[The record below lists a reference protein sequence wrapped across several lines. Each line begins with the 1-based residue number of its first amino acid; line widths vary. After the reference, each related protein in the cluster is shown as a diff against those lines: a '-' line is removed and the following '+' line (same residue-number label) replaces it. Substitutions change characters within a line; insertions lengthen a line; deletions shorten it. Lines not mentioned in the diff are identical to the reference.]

1 MARFLQKGN
10 VKVGIYGF
18 TGCAGD
24 QLVIIHTEDK
34 LLDFFASAEFKS
46 FLMAQ
51 SNNDDNCDLD
61 VAFVEGSISTEE
73 EAEEIKEI
81 RKRAK
86 ILVAIGTCACYGG
99 VQAQY
104 YGDGHWEERFKM
116 VYPESVE
123 LTKPLESKPIS
134 DYVKVDF
141 TVPGCPVDAN
151 QILHA
156 FSKAIHGIPPELYK
170 FPVCTECKWQ
180 GNDCLLNKGIFCLGP
195 ITTAGCG
202 AACPTNNVPCDG
214 CFGPYYDANYES
226 YIKLLLEK
234 GFSKE
239 EIIRKI
245 RIFGGAEF
253 AKKFK
258 EIEEA
263 LS

>member
-1 MARFLQKGN
+1 MARYIQKGN

-24 QLVIIHTEDK
+24 QLVIVHTEDK

-46 FLMAQ
+46 FVMAQ
-51 SNNDDNCDLD
+51 SNNDENCELD
-61 VAFVEGSISTEE
+61 IALVEGSISTEE
-73 EAEEIKEI
+73 EVHEIKEI
-81 RKRAK
+81 RKKSK
-86 ILVAIGTCACYGG
+86 ILVAIGTCACFGG

-104 YGDGHWEERFKM
+104 YGDGEWEKRFNM
-116 VYPESVE
+116 VYQDKVT

-141 TVPGCPVDAN
+141 MVPGCPVDAN

-170 FPVCTECKWQ
+170 FPVCTECKWRE
-180 GNDCLLNKGIFCLGP
+180 NDCLLNKGEFCLGP

-202 AACPTNNVPCDG
+202 AACPSNNVPCNG

-226 YIKLLLEK
+226 YIKLMMEK

-239 EIIRKI
+239 EVIRRI

-253 AKKFK
+253 AKKLK
-258 EIEEA
+258 TLEEV
-263 LS
+263 LH